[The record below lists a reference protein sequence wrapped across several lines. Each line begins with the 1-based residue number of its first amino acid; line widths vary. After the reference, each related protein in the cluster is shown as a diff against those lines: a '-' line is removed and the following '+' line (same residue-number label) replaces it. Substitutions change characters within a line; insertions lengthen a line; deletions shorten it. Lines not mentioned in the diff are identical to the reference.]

1 MYFLNSSVG
10 NCDFNALSEL
20 RNLKS
25 RIEELESEIRERD
38 EEVRVLKEN
47 AQQKLIN
54 GDDSDLSKVK
64 FEHIKVISINIFRQ
78 KTKYIYKAITTY
90 PISIEDKDNKNE
102 CQEEITTISLFYIL
116 EFSNGERDVE

>member
-1 MYFLNSSVG
+1 MVLYPSILLKGHDFFLVG

-38 EEVRVLKEN
+38 EEVRVLKDT

-54 GDDSDLSKVK
+54 GEDGDSSKV
-64 FEHIKVISINIFRQ
+64 
-78 KTKYIYKAITTY
+78 
-90 PISIEDKDNKNE
+90 IEYF
-102 CQEEITTISLFYIL
+102 CVMF
-116 EFSNGERDVE
+116 

>member
-1 MYFLNSSVG
+1 MLLG

-54 GDDSDLSKVK
+54 GEDSDSSKVI
-64 FEHIKVISINIFRQ
+64 FEELFGHQFYCANALLTLCNFKDMHLYIQLRYLHSFLIIHISVF
-78 KTKYIYKAITTY
+78 
-90 PISIEDKDNKNE
+90 P
-102 CQEEITTISLFYIL
+102 
-116 EFSNGERDVE
+116 

>member
-1 MYFLNSSVG
+1 MILYPSILLKVHDYFYLVG

-38 EEVRVLKEN
+38 EEVRVLKDT

-54 GDDSDLSKVK
+54 GEDGDSSKVK
-64 FEHIKVISINIFRQ
+64 
-78 KTKYIYKAITTY
+78 
-90 PISIEDKDNKNE
+90 
-102 CQEEITTISLFYIL
+102 
-116 EFSNGERDVE
+116 